1 MRAQTQTDTH
11 KHPLIWILI
20 SPHVRMCIS
29 HTHSLIMYMCLHVT
43 QHKAPCTYLSLSS
56 THIDTK
62 NLLSLPQSLDISH
75 MHIVSLSLANTLNK
89 GFPVNNLP
97 SIHQQSWQYGEH
109 ETWKR
114 INLHVLRPPSMTTRT
129 RASQKARRRH
139 PLLVGD
145 GKIFVLHSRKV
156 IVLRPHMPRR
166 WIECRC

>member
-1 MRAQTQTDTH
+1 MYIP
-11 KHPLIWILI
+11 PLSCSHAHQN
-20 SPHVRMCIS
+20 SPYLPMSAYVS
-29 HTHSLIMYMCLHVT
+29 HTITIWLCLCVSTLHSTKPHAHVSLYPPHTET
-43 QHKAPCTYLSLSS
+43 QRISYHCLSLY
-56 THIDTK
+56 TYHTCT
-62 NLLSLPQSLDISH
+62 LPLSRT
-75 MHIVSLSLANTLNK
+75 TLNK

-97 SIHQQSWQYGEH
+97 SIHQQSWQYGKH

-145 GKIFVLHSRKV
+145 GKIFVLHSREV
-156 IVLRPHMPRR
+156 IVLRPHVPRR